1 MTQTAHIFLQTVPTN
16 SDVGLAVRIY
26 NSFVSVIEQLIA
38 VLPNL
43 VGAFLILLIG
53 WLLAKLISSIIGK
66 ILARIG
72 LDALADK
79 LNQTDTF
86 RENNIRIKPVS
97 IIQRFIYWTFMLV
110 FFLSAA
116 ETLGLDIVTAQIS
129 ALIQYIPQLFT
140 SVIIMAFGFYASDAI
155 KSLVAN
161 SCRSFGIPAWKI
173 ISNIIFYILLVAI
186 SITAL
191 NQAGINTDIITS
203 NIYIILGGLVLAF
216 AIAYGFAARNVLASI
231 LTAFYVRGNF
241 QLGQM
246 VELEGYK
253 GVIIKMDSVS
263 LTLDT
268 GNEQVVFPLSR
279 LINDKV
285 IIHKSPSNRIES

>member
-1 MTQTAHIFLQTVPTN
+1 MPTAHILLQIPPVN
-16 SDVGLAVRIY
+16 SDEGIGNRII

-43 VGAFLILLIG
+43 VGALLILIVG
-53 WLLAKLISSIIGK
+53 WLLAKIVSGIVGK
-66 ILARIG
+66 ILSRIG
-72 LDALADK
+72 IDKLADK

-86 RENNIRIKPVS
+86 KENNIRIKPVN
-97 IIQRFIYWTFMLV
+97 IIRRFIYWTFILV
-110 FFLSAA
+110 FVLSAA
-116 ETLGLDIVTAQIS
+116 ETMGLDIVTAQIS

-140 SVIIMAFGFYASDAI
+140 SVLIMAFGFYASDAI

-161 SCRSFGIPAWKI
+161 TCKSFGIPAWKI
-173 ISNIIFYILLVAI
+173 ISNIVFYILLIAI

-191 NQAGINTDIITS
+191 NQAGINTDIVTS

-241 QLGQM
+241 QIGQM
-246 VELEGYK
+246 IELEGYK
-253 GVIIKMDSVS
+253 GIIVKMDSVS
-263 LTLDT
+263 ITLEA
-268 GNEQVVFPLSR
+268 GSEHVIFPLSR

-285 IIHKSPSNRIES
+285 IIHIADIDRLEE